1 MKEKLTTIRL
11 SIDIDR
17 ELEKLARLKDTDKS
31 KLIRDLIIIGIRE
44 KKLQEA
50 LALYSKGRITMW
62 KAARLVGISVW
73 EIMEIIAERKI
84 PMAYGMKELEE
95 DLKD

>member
-1 MKEKLTTIRL
+1 MKERLTVIP
-11 SIDIDR
+11 SEI
-17 ELEKLARLKDTDKS
+17 
-31 KLIRDLIIIGIRE
+31 IRE

-84 PMAYGMKELEE
+84 PAQYGENELEE
-95 DLKD
+95 DLKGLRD